1 MKPDRSDL
9 DIAAMMEDPRWVEDA
24 LAAAA
29 AKAIRLHRMLGVP
42 LAIWRDGRVVLVMA
56 DELLPSELPR
66 DPSDRPPR
74 A

>member
-9 DIAAMMEDPRWVEDA
+9 DIAAMMDDPRWVEDA
-24 LAAAA
+24 LATAA